1 MVLNNLKESNL
12 IINNEPFK
20 LGTAGYIDNSGKIIY
35 LKEYHGED
43 QTLRD
48 KGMVEFSNTHPE
60 EDTCIRIFNKPTDEQ
75 YNVIQKIIDVYL
87 DNEGY
92 CKIEVWK
99 NRTYIYYQVFSLY
112 ENACADFSWDE
123 KIGNWTGY
131 KLVQIIK
138 NKFNGLNEQYL
149 VEVNR
154 QQLLNLG
161 KNGAK
166 YKGKNTSRW
175 TAKSKVSVAN
185 TVRDYNQI
193 DMNRF
198 WKDDVLKFVVK
209 VKGETDNYNV
219 TVEFSQL
226 SQKIQ
231 GYVKAAKNLFNRD
244 IVTKA
249 LMNALSSSQVKIS
262 CDCPDFKYRLAYQA
276 TRADAK
282 AGEQETRA
290 SNITNPTNNL
300 GLCCKHILAVL
311 NNAYW
316 IRNVA
321 SVIVNYANYCK
332 ENLEYNYSRFIF
344 PKIYGVQY
352 NQAVQMCM
360 DDFDSDGDVI
370 DELKTSKELINLAN
384 AIAKARFRK
393 NKSKADIEK
402 AKKELEDKEKQEQEN
417 KNKQNQNTQNINNN
431 QTTTTNNTQNNTN
444 NNQNK
449 TENSDE

>member
-1 MVLNNLKESNL
+1 MVLNKLKESNL
-12 IINNEPFK
+12 INNEPFK
-20 LGTAGYIDNSGKIIY
+20 LGTAGYITDNGEILY
-35 LKEYHGED
+35 VKEYHGED
-43 QTLRD
+43 TNMQ
-48 KGMVEFSNTHPE
+48 KKHYVEFSNTHPE
-60 EDTCIRIFNKPTDEQ
+60 DDTCIRIFKKPTDAQ
-75 YNVIQKIIDVYL
+75 YSIMTKIIDKYL
-87 DNEGY
+87 DAEGY
-92 CKIEVWK
+92 CKIELWSDK
-99 NRTYIYYQVFSLY
+99 KDIIYYQIFSLWD
-112 ENACADFSWDE
+112 NACSDYGWE
-123 KIGNWTGY
+123 ENVGNWTGY

-138 NKFNGLNEQYL
+138 NRFNGLNEQYL
-149 VEVNR
+149 VEVSR

-175 TAKSKVSVAN
+175 TAKSKCSVAN

-209 VKGETDNYNV
+209 VKGETDNYDV

-231 GYVKAAKNLFNRD
+231 GYVKAAKNEFNRD

-262 CDCPDFKYRLAYQA
+262 CTCPDFKYRLAYHA
-276 TRADAK
+276 TNADAK

-290 SNITNPTNNL
+290 ANITNPTNNL

-360 DDFDSDGDVI
+360 NDFDSDGDVI

-384 AIAKARFRK
+384 AIAKARFKK
-393 NKSKADIEK
+393 NKSKAEIEK
-402 AKKELEDKEKQEQEN
+402 AKKDLEDKEREEQEK
-417 KNKQNQNTQNINNN
+417 KNQQQNQQNTNQQLSNNN
-431 QTTTTNNTQNNTN
+431 LSNQNNTN
-444 NNQNK
+444 TNDNVEDDNN
-449 TENSDE
+449 E

>member
-1 MVLNNLKESNL
+1 MALN
-12 IINNEPFK
+12 K
-20 LGTAGYIDNSGKIIY
+20 LD
-35 LKEYHGED
+35 
-43 QTLRD
+43 
-48 KGMVEFSNTHPE
+48 
-60 EDTCIRIFNKPTDEQ
+60 
-75 YNVIQKIIDVYL
+75 
-87 DNEGY
+87 
-92 CKIEVWK
+92 
-99 NRTYIYYQVFSLY
+99 
-112 ENACADFSWDE
+112 
-123 KIGNWTGY
+123 
-131 KLVQIIK
+131 
-138 NKFNGLNEQYL
+138 EQYL

-175 TAKSKVSVAN
+175 TAKSKISVAN

>member
-12 IINNEPFK
+12 IINTEPFE
-20 LGTAGYIDNSGKIIY
+20 LGTAGYIDEKGKIIY
-35 LKEYHGED
+35 VNEYHGENKEL
-43 QTLRD
+43 T
-48 KGMVEFSNTHPE
+48 KNEWVEFSNTHPE
-60 EDTCIRIFNKPTDEQ
+60 DDTCIRVYKKPTDIQYKVIEQ
-75 YNVIQKIIDVYL
+75 IIDLYL

-92 CKIEVWK
+92 CKVELWTSNKKI
-99 NRTYIYYQVFSLY
+99 IYYQVFSLY
-112 ENACADFSWDE
+112 ENACGDFSWDE

-402 AKKELEDKEKQEQEN
+402 AKKELEDKEKQEQET
-417 KNKQNQNTQNINNN
+417 KNQQNQNTQN
-431 QTTTTNNTQNNTN
+431 TNNTQNNTN
-444 NNQNK
+444 NNQNN

>member
-1 MVLNNLKESNL
+1 MAPK
-12 IINNEPFK
+12 K
-20 LGTAGYIDNSGKIIY
+20 L
-35 LKEYHGED
+35 
-43 QTLRD
+43 
-48 KGMVEFSNTHPE
+48 
-60 EDTCIRIFNKPTDEQ
+60 DEQ
-75 YNVIQKIIDVYL
+75 YLI
-87 DNEGY
+87 
-92 CKIEVWK
+92 
-99 NRTYIYYQVFSLY
+99 
-112 ENACADFSWDE
+112 
-123 KIGNWTGY
+123 
-131 KLVQIIK
+131 
-138 NKFNGLNEQYL
+138 
-149 VEVNR
+149 EVNR

-175 TAKSKVSVAN
+175 TAKAKIGIAN

-209 VKGETDNYNV
+209 VKGETDNYEV
-219 TVEFSQL
+219 TVEFSRL

-249 LMNALSSSQVKIS
+249 LMNALSSSEVKIS
-262 CDCPDFKYRLAYQA
+262 CTCPDFKYRLAYHA
-276 TRADAK
+276 TNADAK

-290 SNITNPTNNL
+290 ANITNPTNNL
-300 GLCCKHILAVL
+300 GLCCKHVLAVL
-311 NNAYW
+311 NNVQW
-316 IRNVA
+316 MRNVA

-360 DDFDSDGDVI
+360 DDFDNEGNPI

-384 AIAKARFRK
+384 AVAKARFRK
-393 NKSKADIEK
+393 NKSKAEIEQ
-402 AKKELEDKEKQEQEN
+402 AKKDLENKEKEEQEKKDQEEKEKQQAQQALN
-417 KNKQNQNTQNINNN
+417 NQNTGNNE
-431 QTTTTNNTQNNTN
+431 
-444 NNQNK
+444 
-449 TENSDE
+449 ENSEEDNNE

>member
-1 MVLNNLKESNL
+1 MVNLDD
-12 IINNEPFK
+12 FK
-20 LGTAGYIDNSGKIIY
+20 LNTAGYIDEQGKIIY
-35 LKEYHGED
+35 VNEYHGED
-43 QTLRD
+43 TQLQ
-48 KGMVEFSNTHPE
+48 KKHWVEFSNTHPE
-60 EDTCIRIFNKPTDEQ
+60 DDTCIRIFKKPTEKQ
-75 YNVIQKIIDVYL
+75 YDVMENIIDLYL

-92 CKIEVWK
+92 CKIELWSEK
-99 NRTYIYYQVFSLY
+99 KDIIYYQVFSLY
-112 ENACADFSWDE
+112 EGACSDFSWDE
-123 KIGNWTGY
+123 NVGNWTGY
-131 KLVQIIK
+131 KLVNMIK
-138 NKFNGLNEQYL
+138 NRANGLREQYL
-149 VEVNR
+149 VEVTR
-154 QQLLNLG
+154 QELLNLG
-161 KNGAK
+161 RNSAK

-185 TVRDYNQI
+185 TVADYNQI

-198 WKDDVLKFVVK
+198 WKDDILKFIVK
-209 VKGETDNYNV
+209 VKGETDNYEV
-219 TVEFSQL
+219 TVEFSKL

-249 LMNALSSSQVKIS
+249 LMNALSSSDVRIS
-262 CDCPDFKYRLAYQA
+262 CNCADFRYRIAYQA
-276 TRADAK
+276 TRHNAK

-290 SNITNPTNNL
+290 SNITNPLDNL
-300 GLCCKHILAVL
+300 GLCCKHVLAVL

-360 DDFDSDGDVI
+360 NDFDSDGDVI

-384 AIAKARFRK
+384 AIAKARFSR
-393 NKSKADIEK
+393 NKSKADIAQAQK
-402 AKKELEDKEKQEQEN
+402 DLEDKEREEQE
-417 KNKQNQNTQNINNN
+417 KKEQEERERKEKEEQEKQQAEAEAKKEEEEEDNN
-431 QTTTTNNTQNNTN
+431 
-444 NNQNK
+444 
-449 TENSDE
+449 E

>member
-1 MVLNNLKESNL
+1 MDN
-12 IINNEPFK
+12 FK
-20 LGTAGYIDNSGKIIY
+20 LNTAGYIDEQGKIIY
-35 LKEYHGED
+35 VNEYHGENKE
-43 QTLRD
+43 LA
-48 KGMVEFSNTHPE
+48 KNEWIEFSNTHPE
-60 EDTCIRIFNKPTDEQ
+60 EDTCIRVYKKPTDLQ
-75 YNVIQKIIDVYL
+75 YKIIEQIIDLYL

-92 CKIEVWK
+92 CKIELWTNNK
-99 NRTYIYYQVFSLY
+99 KIIYYQIFSLW
-112 ENACADFSWDE
+112 ENACQDYDWNE
-123 KIGNWTGY
+123 NVGNWTGY

-138 NKFNGLNEQYL
+138 NRFNGLKEQYL
-149 VEVNR
+149 VEVTR
-154 QQLLNLG
+154 QQLLDLG
-161 KNGAK
+161 RKGAK

-175 TAKSKVSVAN
+175 TAKSKVGIAN
-185 TVRDYNQI
+185 TVADYNQI

-198 WKDDVLKFVVK
+198 WKDDVLKFIVK
-209 VKGETDNYNV
+209 VKGETDNYEV
-219 TVEFSQL
+219 TVEFSNL

-231 GYVKAAKNLFNRD
+231 GYVKAAKNEFNRD

-249 LMNALSSSQVKIS
+249 LMNALSSSDVRIS
-262 CDCPDFKYRLAYQA
+262 CSCPDFRYRISYWSSQKG
-276 TRADAK
+276 AK

-360 DDFDSDGDVI
+360 NDFDSDGDVI

-393 NKSKADIEK
+393 NKSKAEIEQ
-402 AKKELEDKEKQEQEN
+402 ARKELEDKEREEQEQKEQ
-417 KNKQNQNTQNINNN
+417 QNQQ
-431 QTTTTNNTQNNTN
+431 QT
-444 NNQNK
+444 NNQNNEQNND
-449 TENSDE
+449 ENNEEN